1 MFQVI
6 DAQRRLAEAARQKT
20 RTARLES
27 ERETRLPKHQPRRDP
42 SREMFAIDTG
52 NPDLPTYPI
61 EEFDDPRRKN

>member
-1 MFQVI
+1 MI

-27 ERETRLPKHQPRRDP
+27 ECEMRLPKHQTSRDP